1 MTQDIPSKSFD
12 RSMNHNYMILS
23 RRDFFGKAESGSSD
37 YRVRMLLENHIQGLL
52 PVTHR
57 VVDGESR
64 YYYEINSL
72 QSLDRLLD
80 KKEIGYR
87 ELKALLMGCISLFD
101 RLEEYLLDG
110 SRIIM
115 RAEYIY
121 MNVERMEPYFVCYP
135 DYNGD
140 ARASFMNFI
149 DELLIRIDHADEQ
162 AVLLGYQ
169 VYRYT
174 RNPNYVLSE
183 IRHMMEH
190 IPEGIAENTVAE
202 TPLCREVES
211 HAGAREMYGNEAQ
224 FEYKDSDWRESLA
237 AGETEVQEAPRTR
250 NKSDLIGA
258 AVCVFIALSVAAV
271 LLGARTLTISGLS
284 REQELCLYGA
294 MTMAVV
300 AAVIFIICF
309 NKKKRCEEG
318 VEEQYPRMDYG
329 DYMEESFSYRNPEKR
344 AFEAGRAEA
353 VTEPPAC
360 NDTIC
365 LGSSMIEERVLRG
378 RMNDRE
384 VTIDL
389 SRLPLTVGKLGSFAD
404 YVINDN
410 TVSKM
415 HARFEERDGR
425 VYLCDLNSTNGT
437 VRNGV
442 MLDMNAPVLL
452 EPGDRIRFGRTSF
465 TYC

>member
-23 RRDFFGKAESGSSD
+23 KRDFFGKAESESSD

-87 ELKALLMGCISLFD
+87 ELKALLMGCINLFD

-140 ARASFMNFI
+140 ARASFMTFI
-149 DELLIRIDHADEQ
+149 DELLVRIDHADEQ

-190 IPEGIAENTVAE
+190 IPEGTVENAAAE
-202 TPLCREVES
+202 TSLCREGES
-211 HAGAREMYGNEAQ
+211 RAGVREMYGKEAQ
-224 FEYKDSDWRESLA
+224 FEYKDPDWREDLDT
-237 AGETEVQEAPRTR
+237 GEIKAQEASGTC
-250 NKSDLIGA
+250 NKADLIGA

-271 LLGARTLTISGLS
+271 LLGARALTISGLS
-284 REQELCLYGA
+284 QEQELCLYGA
-294 MTMAVV
+294 MTMAVA

-309 NKKKRCEEG
+309 IKKKRCEG
-318 VEEQYPRMDYG
+318 GMEERDPRMDYE
-329 DYMEESFSYRNPEKR
+329 DYMEEDFSYRASEKR
-344 AFEAGRAEA
+344 SFAAGRAEA
-353 VTEPPAC
+353 VAEPPVC

-365 LGSSMIEERVLRG
+365 LGSGTIEERVLRG

-389 SRLPLTVGKLGSFAD
+389 SCLPLTVGKLGSFAD

-425 VYLCDLNSTNGT
+425 VYLCDLHSTNGT

-442 MLDMNAPVLL
+442 MLDINAPVLL